1 MLELLRCSTRLDTS
15 LRLWRGRGV
24 VVVTVDATW
33 DSRVCEQSVKCIQ
46 GEMHTRS
53 QVHSSTAYRLGPGG
67 ALVEI
72 PTSLQRAP
80 TPGLQ
85 LQTVQPGTSVW
96 CWGSFSPLTLSPPP
110 HFSSPSPSPALPTY
124 PHVSL
129 SPPDSGKRLYLVA
142 ARTGLWVAL
151 PLAESGLTLSRRRIR
166 REESNEVFFE
176 KPGRRLSMI
185 PGPAG
190 RGWREGLA
198 GVRKRR
204 QAGSG

>member
-1 MLELLRCSTRLDTS
+1 
-15 LRLWRGRGV
+15 
-24 VVVTVDATW
+24 
-33 DSRVCEQSVKCIQ
+33 VCEQSVKCIQ

-53 QVHSSTAYRLGPGG
+53 QVHSSIAYRLGPGD
-67 ALVEI
+67 ARVEI
-72 PTSLQRAP
+72 PTSSNSRAP
-80 TPGLQ
+80 APDCATRDISVVLGLF
-85 LQTVQPGTSVW
+85 LS
-96 CWGSFSPLTLSPPP
+96 SNSLSPPP
-110 HFSSPSPSPALPTY
+110 PLHFSSPPPSPALPTY

>member
-1 MLELLRCSTRLDTS
+1 M
-15 LRLWRGRGV
+15 
-24 VVVTVDATW
+24 
-33 DSRVCEQSVKCIQ
+33 
-46 GEMHTRS
+46 
-53 QVHSSTAYRLGPGG
+53 
-67 ALVEI
+67 
-72 PTSLQRAP
+72 
-80 TPGLQ
+80 
-85 LQTVQPGTSVW
+85 
-96 CWGSFSPLTLSPPP
+96 
-110 HFSSPSPSPALPTY
+110 
-124 PHVSL
+124 
-129 SPPDSGKRLYLVA
+129 A

-151 PLAESGLTLSRRRIR
+151 PLAESCLTLSRRRIR

>member
-1 MLELLRCSTRLDTS
+1 M
-15 LRLWRGRGV
+15 
-24 VVVTVDATW
+24 
-33 DSRVCEQSVKCIQ
+33 CEQSVKCTQ
-46 GEMHTRS
+46 DEMHTRL
-53 QVHSSTAYRLGPGG
+53 QVHSSTAYQLGPGRV
-67 ALVEI
+67 LVEM
-72 PTSLQRAP
+72 PTVTSCNSRAP
-80 TPGLQ
+80 APDCATRDISVLLGL
-85 LQTVQPGTSVW
+85 W
-96 CWGSFSPLTLSPPP
+96 LS
-110 HFSSPSPSPALPTY
+110 HYSSPSPSPALPAY

-129 SPPDSGKRLYLVA
+129 SLPVSGKRLYLVA

-166 REESNEVFFE
+166 REESNELFFE

>member
-1 MLELLRCSTRLDTS
+1 MC
-15 LRLWRGRGV
+15 
-24 VVVTVDATW
+24 
-33 DSRVCEQSVKCIQ
+33 
-46 GEMHTRS
+46 
-53 QVHSSTAYRLGPGG
+53 
-67 ALVEI
+67 
-72 PTSLQRAP
+72 
-80 TPGLQ
+80 
-85 LQTVQPGTSVW
+85 
-96 CWGSFSPLTLSPPP
+96 CWGSDSLIRPPPPHLHISLCPPPLPTSAFPSVCQLLSPSPPLPPPHPLHSLSPPRP
-110 HFSSPSPSPALPTY
+110 PPLPPVTILRDYSSPSPSPALPTY